1 MKYKNI
7 KSVAHNLG
15 HSFLSDMNAV
25 SERHNEYRIVPA
37 ELFALAARASV
48 PRVVVDFLARTVEP
62 GELAT
67 PVVQQSV
74 VNYARE
80 LFRLCETQNVDA
92 ASVRSARLVLDFDY
106 GRRRTQLHHPYES
119 VQEFTCRV
127 EIVDDRGVEH
137 LGEPTNW
144 WLH

>member
-25 SERHNEYRIVPA
+25 MARGSGYHIVPA
-37 ELFALAARASV
+37 ELFARAAQSSV
-48 PRVVVDFLARTVEP
+48 PNVVVDFLARTVDP
-62 GELAT
+62 PELAT
-67 PVVQQSV
+67 PTVHESV

-80 LFRLCETQNVDA
+80 LFRLCEAQNIEAD
-92 ASVRSARLVLDFDY
+92 SVRSARLFLDFDY
-106 GRRRTQLHHPYES
+106 GRRRTQLHHPHES

-127 EIVDDRGVEH
+127 EIVDDRGVVH
-137 LGEPTNW
+137 RGEPSNW